1 MKRLEVKISDEE
13 AQVLEQ
19 YCKQSEKTKTD
30 VIRSYIRQL
39 KRKVKKRCDPGEETS
54 PKGRAPREVSNS

>member
-13 AQVLEQ
+13 AQILEQ
-19 YCKQSEKTKTD
+19 YCKQSEKTRTD

-39 KRKVKKRCDPGEETS
+39 KRACKEG
-54 PKGRAPREVSNS
+54 

>member
-13 AQVLEQ
+13 ARVLEQ

-30 VIRSYIRQL
+30 VLRSYIRQL
-39 KRKVKKRCDPGEETS
+39 KRKVKK
-54 PKGRAPREVSNS
+54 VSNS

>member
-13 AQVLEQ
+13 ALILKQ
-19 YCKQSEKTKTD
+19 YCEQSEKTKTD

-39 KRKVKKRCDPGEETS
+39 KRKVRN
-54 PKGRAPREVSNS
+54 VSNGEQNINC

>member
-1 MKRLEVKISDEE
+1 MKRLEVKISEEE
-13 AQVLEQ
+13 ALILKQ

-39 KRKVKKRCDPGEETS
+39 KRKIKK
-54 PKGRAPREVSNS
+54 ASNN

>member
-13 AQVLEQ
+13 AQILDT
-19 YCKQSEKTKTD
+19 YCKQREKTKTD

-39 KRKVKKRCDPGEETS
+39 KRKVKKRCDPGEVSS
-54 PKGRAPREVSNS
+54 PKERAPREVSDS

>member
-1 MKRLEVKISDEE
+1 MKRLEIRISDEE
-13 AQVLEQ
+13 ALILGQ

-39 KRKVKKRCDPGEETS
+39 KRKIKK
-54 PKGRAPREVSNS
+54 VSNS

>member
-13 AQVLEQ
+13 ALILQS
-19 YCKQSEKTKTD
+19 YCNQAEKTKTD

-39 KRKVKKRCDPGEETS
+39 KRKVKN
-54 PKGRAPREVSNS
+54 VSNG